1 MATHIPDYI
10 ENADKL
16 KAQGVDE
23 IIAMSVN
30 DPFVVTAFAQHL
42 GGKDKIH
49 YLADGNGE
57 LTKALGLEMD
67 LSVAHLARR
76 GMRMSMVVKNGVVTE
91 VNNENGPGLTETSSC
106 STVLK
111 QTK

>member
-1 MATHIPDYI
+1 
-10 ENADKL
+10 
-16 KAQGVDE
+16 
-23 IIAMSVN
+23 MSVN

-42 GGKDKIH
+42 GGKDKVN

-67 LSVAHLARR
+67 LSVAHLSHR

-111 QTK
+111 QTKK